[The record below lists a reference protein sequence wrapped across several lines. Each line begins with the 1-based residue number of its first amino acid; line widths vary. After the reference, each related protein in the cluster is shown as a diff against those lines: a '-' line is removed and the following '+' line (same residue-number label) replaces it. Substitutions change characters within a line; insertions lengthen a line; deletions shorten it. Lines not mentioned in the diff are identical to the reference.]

1 MTSYYSK
8 LFKEILKA
16 YYNNSFEEKIEEL
29 LSDSEDNREA
39 KGKIISAL
47 CGVDV
52 EYSEEFINDLKDA
65 IKNYT
70 PNHKVVSRVHNCCME
85 CLSGKGDASCE
96 TICPFNAITKDQT
109 NNTVYIDEEKCTDCG
124 ICVGSCPSD
133 KIIDRVEF
141 IPLANLLREN
151 KTVIATVA
159 PAIIGQFGENVS
171 INQIRAALKKVG
183 FIDMLEVAFFADML
197 TLREAIE
204 FNHLVNNTE
213 DFMISSCCCPVW
225 VAMSRKIYNQLV
237 KYVSPSVS
245 PMIASGRAIKKI
257 NPDCKVV
264 FIGPCVAKKSEAKE
278 KDISTE
284 IDYVLTFTELKDIF
298 EILDIHPEK
307 MDEDIS
313 HEYASRE
320 GRLYGHTGGVS
331 TAVSEAIRRMFP
343 DKYPLLTTLQGN
355 GVKECKQMLDDA
367 KEGIIHGRFMEGMGC
382 VGGCVGGPKI
392 IIPKEEGAE
401 SLISFANDS
410 TIRISLNSQPMHA
423 FLKQLGGS
431 TSSLE
436 DIEETL
442 KIFERKF

>member
-1 MTSYYSK
+1 MTSYYSH
-8 LFKEILKA
+8 LFKEILDA
-16 YYNNSFEEKIEEL
+16 YYNDTFDKKIEEL
-29 LSDSEDNREA
+29 LQKPQIDRETLS
-39 KGKIISAL
+39 KVISAL

-52 EYSEEFINDLKDA
+52 SYSENFIEGLRNA
-65 IKNYT
+65 ISNYS
-70 PNHKVVSRVHNCCME
+70 PKHKVVTRLHNCCME
-85 CLSGKGDASCE
+85 CLSGEGDTSCQNA
-96 TICPFNAITKDQT
+96 CPFSAIVADKDSKT
-109 NNTVYIDEEKCTDCG
+109 IYVDEEKCTDCG
-124 ICVGSCPSD
+124 TCVGACPAD

-141 IPLANLLREN
+141 IPIANLLKEN

-159 PAIIGQFGENVS
+159 PAIIGQFGADVS
-171 INQIRAALKKVG
+171 INQLRAALKKVG
-183 FIDMLEVAFFADML
+183 FSDMLEVAFFADML

-204 FNHLVNNTE
+204 FNRLVNKTD

-225 VAMSRKIYNQLV
+225 VAMSKKIYAKLV

-278 KDISTE
+278 KDLIND
-284 IDYVLTFTELKDIF
+284 IDYVLTFAELKDIF
-298 EILDIHPEK
+298 EILDIHPEE
-307 MDEDIS
+307 MEEDVS

-331 TAVSEAIRRMFP
+331 TAVSEAIRRLFP
-343 DKYPLLTTLQGN
+343 DKYDLLTTVQGD

-367 KEGIIHGRFMEGMGC
+367 QEGIIHGRFMEGMGC

-401 SLISFANDS
+401 ILKEFAEDS
-410 TIRISLNSQPMHA
+410 QIRISLDSQPMHA
-423 FLKQLGGS
+423 FLKNLGGS
-431 TSSLE
+431 TETLR

-442 KIFERKF
+442 KLFEREF